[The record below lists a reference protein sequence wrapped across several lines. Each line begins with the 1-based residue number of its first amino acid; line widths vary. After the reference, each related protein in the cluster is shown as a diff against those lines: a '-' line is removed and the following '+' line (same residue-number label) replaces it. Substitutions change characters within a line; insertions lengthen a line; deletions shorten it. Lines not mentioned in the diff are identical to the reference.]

1 MRMKSCSRRH
11 IPTSGSITKVST
23 TAQSSSEITL
33 ESVVDAAA
41 SDQGAKPAYF
51 QHFKQAD
58 ALTFGEGV
66 ICEIWELDAPLDAAC
81 LSEWAKRFRQNY
93 CPDSDLDILCEG
105 TGKSRAEY
113 LLDLV
118 FPDKSAP
125 PGPAVR
131 SGDFAE
137 LLVSDYVEFV
147 LGYWVPRG
155 KYAEKGSRD
164 ESVKGVDIVGFQCL
178 DPGQPKPT
186 DEMLAFEAKAQ
197 LSGGKYN
204 DRLQVAVND
213 SGKDYLRAGETLAAM
228 KRRMHVAGEQA
239 SMSVVQRFQNAVDR
253 PYRLLSGAA
262 AILSDAAF
270 DKDGLKKTSI
280 AEHNN
285 AGNLKLIVI
294 KGKDLMTL
302 AHALY
307 QRAADEA

>member
-1 MRMKSCSRRH
+1 MM
-11 IPTSGSITKVST
+11 PT
-23 TAQSSSEITL
+23 TARYAPDEAVATVIKA
-33 ESVVDAAA
+33 VA
-41 SDQGAKPAYF
+41 SHQAAKPAYL
-51 QHFKQAD
+51 QHLKQAE
-58 ALTFGEGV
+58 ALTLGTGV
-66 ICEIWELDAPLDAAC
+66 KCEVWELDVPVDAAC
-81 LSEWAKRFRQNY
+81 LGEWANRFRQTY
-93 CPDSDLDILCEG
+93 CPDSDLDILREG

-113 LLDLV
+113 LLELV

-137 LLVSDYVEFV
+137 LLVSDYVEYV

-164 ESVKGVDIVGFQCL
+164 ESVKGVDIVGFQCP
-178 DPGQPKPT
+178 DPAQPKPT
-186 DEMLAFEAKAQ
+186 DEMLTFEAKAQ
-197 LSGGKYN
+197 LGGGKYK

-228 KRRMHVAGEQA
+228 KRRMHVAGEHA
-239 SMSVVQRFQNAVDR
+239 SMLVVQRFQDAVDR
-253 PYRLLSGAA
+253 PYQLLSGAA

-270 DKDGLKKTSI
+270 DTDGIKGTTI
-280 AEHNN
+280 AGHNN
-285 AGNLKLIVI
+285 AGNLKLIAV
-294 KGKDLMTL
+294 KGEDMMTL

>member
-1 MRMKSCSRRH
+1 MFMS
-11 IPTSGSITKVST
+11 PESILDVT
-23 TAQSSSEITL
+23 
-33 ESVVDAAA
+33 VVAAA
-41 SDQGAKPAYF
+41 TPATPQPVAAPGYLH
-51 QHFKQAD
+51 HFKQGES
-58 ALTFGEGV
+58 LTLGAGATCDV
-66 ICEIWELDAPLDAAC
+66 WELDFPSDEGC
-81 LSEWAKRFRQNY
+81 LSEWARRFRQTY
-93 CPDSDLDILCEG
+93 CPDSDLDILREG

-113 LLDLV
+113 LLELV
-118 FPDKSAP
+118 FPDKSVA

-131 SGDFAE
+131 AGDFAE
-137 LLVSDYVEFV
+137 LLVSDFVEFM

-164 ESVKGVDIVGFQCL
+164 ESVKGVDIVGFKCP
-178 DPGQPKPT
+178 DAEHPKAT
-186 DEMLAFEAKAQ
+186 DEMLTFEAKAQ
-197 LSGGKYN
+197 LAGGKYK

-228 KRRMHVAGEQA
+228 KRRMHVSGQQA
-239 SMSVVQRFQNAVDR
+239 SMLVVQRFQNAVDR

-270 DKDGLKKTSI
+270 DTDGIKGTTI
-280 AEHNN
+280 AAHNN
-285 AGNLKLIVI
+285 ATNLRLIAF

>member
-1 MRMKSCSRRH
+1 M
-11 IPTSGSITKVST
+11 
-23 TAQSSSEITL
+23 TL
-33 ESVVDAAA
+33 
-41 SDQGAKPAYF
+41 PAYL
-51 QHFKQAD
+51 HHLKQD
-58 ALTFGEGV
+58 ESLMLSGGGT
-66 ICEIWELDAPLDAAC
+66 CEVWELAVSSDATC
-81 LSEWAKRFRQNY
+81 LSEWANRFRQTY
-93 CPDSDLDILCEG
+93 CPDSDIDLLREG
-105 TGKSRAEY
+105 TGKSRSEY
-113 LLDLV
+113 LSDLV

-164 ESVKGVDIVGFQCL
+164 ESVKGVDIVGFQCP

-197 LSGGKYN
+197 LGGGKYK

-213 SGKDYLRAGETLAAM
+213 SGKDYLRTGETLAAM
-228 KRRMHVAGEQA
+228 KRRMHVAGEHA
-239 SMSVVQRFQNAVDR
+239 SMLVVQRFQNAVDR

-262 AILSDAAF
+262 AILSDTAF
-270 DKDGLKKTSI
+270 DTDGIKGTSI
-280 AEHNN
+280 AGHNN
-285 AGNLKLIVI
+285 AGNLRLIAI